1 VDRHEPR
8 TLVAQRRLALKRG
21 IFTGTARGR
30 LHRVKTMNR
39 ITPHRHGPEARTHL
53 AAFGVALLL
62 AGALPQPA
70 SAIVGGDLVRAS
82 DQARRWT
89 VKVES
94 SKGEL
99 CTGVVLSQRIILT
112 AAHCVLVG
120 GRFSIVALDAGM
132 RRHSIGVTHVVAHET
147 FLPGRTPSTQPGV
160 DLALLRLAEALPPG
174 MQPVTMGGALGMGE
188 PLTIAGFG
196 LGQEERRQSART
208 LRQSRLMSAGSYTS
222 SNSVV
227 VAVDM
232 NNLGQAPG
240 AGACRGD
247 SGGPITRGGP
257 NSNELVGVVSWSSG
271 PTNQRVR
278 KVCGGYTAITPVAL
292 HLDWIT
298 SRADILARMPDE
310 PAARR
315 TVSPG
320 ADVRRPLRPPPDTF
334 PIRQQGGG

>member
-1 VDRHEPR
+1 MK
-8 TLVAQRRLALKRG
+8 A
-21 IFTGTARGR
+21 
-30 LHRVKTMNR
+30 MNR
-39 ITPHRHGPEARTHL
+39 ITQHRHGRKAGAYFVAFS
-53 AAFGVALLL
+53 AALML

-99 CTGVVLSQRIILT
+99 CTGVVLSPRIILT
-112 AAHCVLVG
+112 AAHCVLVD

-132 RRHSIGVTHVVAHET
+132 RRRSIGVTHVVAHET

-160 DLALLRLAEALPPG
+160 DLALLRLAEALPQG
-174 MQPVTMGGALGMGE
+174 TQPVTMGGELGTGE

-196 LGQEERRQSART
+196 LGQEDRRQTART

-257 NSNELVGVVSWSSG
+257 DSNELVGVVSWSSG

-278 KVCGGYTAITPVAL
+278 RVCGGYTAITPVAP
-292 HLDWIT
+292 HLDWIN
-298 SRADILARMPDE
+298 SRADLLAKMPE
-310 PAARR
+310 EPSARPAA
-315 TVSPG
+315 PPEAG
-320 ADVRRPLRPPPDTF
+320 ARRPLRSPLPNTLPV
-334 PIRQQGGG
+334 RQQGGG

>member
-1 VDRHEPR
+1 MPYGADRS
-8 TLVAQRRLALKRG
+8 
-21 IFTGTARGR
+21 IFIEAARGR
-30 LHRVKTMNR
+30 WTRGRRWNTVKPMKR
-39 ITPHRHGPEARTHL
+39 ITHHRHGRKAGALL
-53 AAFGVALLL
+53 AAFAAALLL
-62 AGALPQPA
+62 AGALPEPA
-70 SAIVGGDLVRAS
+70 GAIVGGDLVRAS
-82 DQARRWT
+82 DHARRWT

-99 CTGVVLSQRIILT
+99 CTGVVLGPRIILT

-132 RRHSIGVTHVVAHET
+132 RRRSIAVTHVVAHES

-174 MQPVTMGGALGMGE
+174 TQPVTMGGALGMGE
-188 PLTIAGFG
+188 TLTIAGFG
-196 LGQEERRQSART
+196 LGQEDRRQTART

-247 SGGPITRGGP
+247 SGGPITRGGA
-257 NSNELVGVVSWSSG
+257 NSNELVGIVSWSSG

-278 KVCGGYTAITPVAL
+278 KVCGGYTAITPVAP
-292 HLDWIT
+292 HLEWIN
-298 SRADILARMPDE
+298 SRAALLEQMQDRPFVR
-310 PAARR
+310 PAA
-315 TVSPG
+315 SPETG
-320 ADVRRPLRPPPDTF
+320 PRRPLHAPPPDRV